1 MPVLPLLPGSAI
13 ILIMPA
19 PSAAARSVVTIDPM
33 VPDDW
38 PDVSSIYIEG
48 IATGNATFETL
59 APTWEVWD
67 RDHLPFGRFVAR
79 LGNAVAGWAA
89 LARRSRRTSFAGVAE
104 LSVYVAAWARRK
116 RVGSALIAAAIKDAE
131 KFGVWTLQG
140 SIIRGNVASLK
151 MVESAGFRQVGHRE
165 RIGKINGQWKDTI
178 LVERRS
184 KVVGVD

>member
-1 MPVLPLLPGSAI
+1 MPVLSPQVHSAI
-13 ILIMPA
+13 
-19 PSAAARSVVTIDPM
+19 TIEPM
-33 VPDDW
+33 VRDDW

-59 APTWEVWD
+59 QPTWEIWD
-67 RDHLPFGRFVAR
+67 RDHLPFGRMVAR
-79 LGNAVAGWAA
+79 LGGAIAGWSA

-104 LSVYVAAWARRK
+104 LSIYVAAWARK
-116 RVGSALIAAAIKDAE
+116 KHVGSELIQAAIRESE

-140 SIIRGNVASLK
+140 SIIRGNEASLK
-151 MVESAGFRQVGHRE
+151 LVETAGFRQVGYRE

-184 KVVGVD
+184 KVVGID

>member
-1 MPVLPLLPGSAI
+1 MMFSAI
-13 ILIMPA
+13 ISSMLG
-19 PSAAARSVVTIDPM
+19 SATTARSGITIDPM

-67 RDHLPFGRFVAR
+67 RDHLPFARMVAR
-79 LGNAVAGWAA
+79 LNGAVAGWAA

-104 LSVYVAAWARRK
+104 LSIYVAAWARSK
-116 RVGSALIAAAIKDAE
+116 HVGSALIQAAIRESE

-151 MVESAGFRQVGHRE
+151 LVESAGFRQVGYRE

-184 KVVGVD
+184 KVVGAE